1 MFYITYPSIKNGLR
15 VNKSSIE
22 RVLKPFRRFAVITL
36 VSTSI
41 ISFALIGCSAPGTAT
56 KPSSSIYRHTVARE
70 EGTANSSMERV
81 PHWQEV
87 ESAKE
92 KGVETGTWYASL
104 PPPETEIAKLAER
117 KEGERG
123 ILDFTPVI
131 NSEVE
136 GYIRYF
142 SDDRHRIFKKW
153 LERYNRYGPM
163 MRRILAAHGLP
174 EDLVFVA
181 MVESGFSPY
190 AYSRSRAVGPWQ
202 FISGT
207 GLRYGLTI
215 NWWIDE
221 RNDPVKS
228 TYAAARYL
236 KDLYAMFGSWP
247 LALAGY
253 NAGEMRVKNA
263 LEQTG
268 LADFWGLARTNQLKR
283 ETKEYVPQIMA
294 ASIIAKNP
302 EKYGF
307 DDVNYTPRLV
317 YEEVEINESTDLKT
331 LARMAGITYEELK
344 DLNPELR
351 KGMTPPNYSGYK
363 LKIPYGFTYTF
374 LANYKKNIEADGRVA
389 WQRHRVNRGETL
401 FIIARKHDVSVD
413 AIVSLNKL
421 KNQNILRAG
430 MDIRIP
436 VAADEQAT
444 GTPVVSAKDGVAK
457 ADTGMNLEAGAGRDK
472 VRSAQ
477 QKDVSH
483 SSSRSTG
490 ENESVRPEKV
500 AQVVSAKPGQT
511 PTTSNIADYKNREAE
526 GQRIAW
532 QRHRVNRGET
542 LFSIAR
548 KYGTSVDAI
557 VSLNKLKNRNTL
569 RAGTGIR
576 IPVAANEQVKRTL
589 VVSAKDG
596 VTKSDNKAAQVA
608 SAKSGRTP
616 TTSKVASVGV
626 TPASFERDSGSPK
639 ALVTYKGGHYK
650 ELFHTVEK
658 GHTLW
663 RISRSYRVDLQ
674 ELMQWNGLN
683 VGQRIRPGD
692 VLQIL
697 VALD

>member
-15 VNKSSIE
+15 GNKFSIE
-22 RVLKPFRRFAVITL
+22 RVSKPLRRFAVIAL

-41 ISFALIGCSAPGTAT
+41 ISFALIGCSAPGTT
-56 KPSSSIYRHTVARE
+56 IKPSSSIYQHTIARE
-70 EGTANSSMERV
+70 EGTTKSITERV
-81 PHWQEV
+81 PHRQEV
-87 ESAKE
+87 ESTKE
-92 KGVETGTWYASL
+92 KGVETGTFYASL
-104 PPPETEIAKLAER
+104 PPPEIESPKLAER
-117 KEGERG
+117 KEVGLG
-123 ILDFTPVI
+123 IMDFTPVI

-136 GYIRYF
+136 GYIKYF

-207 GLRYGLTI
+207 GIRYGLTT

-236 KDLYAMFGSWP
+236 KDLYEMFGAWP

-253 NAGEMRVKNA
+253 NAGEMRVKKG

-268 LADFWGLARTNQLKR
+268 LADFWGLARTSQLR
-283 ETKEYVPQIMA
+283 QETKDYVPQIMA
-294 ASIIAKNP
+294 ANIIAKNP

-307 DDVNYTPRLV
+307 DDVNYMPRLV

-331 LARMAGITYEELK
+331 LAHMSGITYEELK

-351 KGMTPPNYSGYK
+351 KGMTPPNYPGYK
-363 LKIPYGFTYTF
+363 LKIPYGYTYTF
-374 LANYKKNIEADGRVA
+374 LANRKNIDANNRVA
-389 WQRHRVNRGETL
+389 WQRHHV
-401 FIIARKHDVSVD
+401 K
-413 AIVSLNKL
+413 
-421 KNQNILRAG
+421 
-430 MDIRIP
+430 
-436 VAADEQAT
+436 
-444 GTPVVSAKDGVAK
+444 
-457 ADTGMNLEAGAGRDK
+457 
-472 VRSAQ
+472 
-477 QKDVSH
+477 
-483 SSSRSTG
+483 
-490 ENESVRPEKV
+490 
-500 AQVVSAKPGQT
+500 
-511 PTTSNIADYKNREAE
+511 
-526 GQRIAW
+526 
-532 QRHRVNRGET
+532 RGET
-542 LFSIAR
+542 LFSISR
-548 KYGTSVDAI
+548 KYGTSVDA
-557 VSLNKLKNRNTL
+557 VASLNKLNGRRTL
-569 RAGTGIR
+569 LAGASIL
-576 IPVAANEQVKRTL
+576 IPVAANEQAKKTL
-589 VVSAKDG
+589 VADAKDG
-596 VTKSDNKAAQVA
+596 VTKTDTGVDSVTGAGNDKVRKVERSDTTLKPAVDKNKNETVKPEKVTEVAAA
-608 SAKSGRTP
+608 GRTRTP
-616 TTSKVASVGV
+616 TTTKGVAASVSR
-626 TPASFERDSGSPK
+626 ASFERDK
-639 ALVTYKGGHYK
+639 ATSKGLVTYKGEQYRK
-650 ELFHTVEK
+650 VFHTVEK

-697 VALD
+697 VALN